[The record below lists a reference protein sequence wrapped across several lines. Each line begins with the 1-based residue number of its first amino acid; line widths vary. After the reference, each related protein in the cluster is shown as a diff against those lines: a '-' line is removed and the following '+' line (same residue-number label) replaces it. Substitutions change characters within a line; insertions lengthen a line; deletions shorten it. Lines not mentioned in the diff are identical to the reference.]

1 MADHHHHHHHH
12 EDEAQR
18 DRLLDEQLDAA
29 GKSLTGAL
37 QVSFTILKLIMIVLV
52 ALFFLS
58 GVFQV
63 QPDEQ
68 ALRLHFGKIRGTAE
82 NPVLMPGFHIAY
94 PEPVDEIIRI
104 PVKKVQTMEIDSFWY
119 FETPQEKLNPD
130 LKRNVTGPLDPL
142 RDGYTLTRNDSLD
155 GLQGTDYNI
164 VHSKWSITY
173 SIKSP
178 ILFFENVYMRG
189 EKPGED
195 FLEAAAE
202 TVQPLLESLT
212 SNAIVTTMV
221 HYTID
226 EAIKS
231 ETGIAE
237 NVKASLQRQLDEIQS
252 GIQVNDVRADRITW
266 PRQVDDAF
274 QASNRARQESEQT
287 RVDARSYKEK
297 LLTDTGGP
305 QAEAVLEQL
314 KQGGLTQP
322 EQEALV
328 AQLSGQVQS
337 KISAARAYRT
347 TVVSDAKANAD
358 YLKELLPQYR
368 KHPELVLQQIYQDAI
383 SQVLSNAQEKIII
396 QPSVDGKSREIRV
409 LINRDP
415 NIKKQEL
422 KAKEKNQK

>member
-1 MADHHHHHHHH
+1 MADHPHHHHH
-12 EDEAQR
+12 EDDAEQEQ
-18 DRLLDEQLDAA
+18 LLSEQLDAA

-37 QVSFTILKLIMIVLV
+37 QISFTILKLIMIVLV
-52 ALFFLS
+52 VLFVLS
-58 GVFQV
+58 GIFQI

-68 ALRLHFGKIRGTAE
+68 ALLLRFGKIQRPDG
-82 NPVLMPGFHIAY
+82 NPVINPGFEMAF
-94 PEPVDEIIRI
+94 PEPIDEIIRI

-130 LKRNVTGPLDPL
+130 LKRRVTGPLDPL
-142 RDGYTLTRNDSLD
+142 REGYCLTRNDSLD

-173 SIKSP
+173 KIGSP
-178 ILFFENVYMRG
+178 VRFFENVYMR
-189 EKPGED
+189 EQDPGED
-195 FLEAAAE
+195 FLDAAAD
-202 TVQPLLESLT
+202 TVEPLLESLA

-237 NVKASLQRQLDEIQS
+237 NVKVRLQRQLDEIQS
-252 GIQVNDVRADRITW
+252 GIQISDVRADRIIW

-287 RVDARSYKEK
+287 RVNASSYKET

-305 QAEAVLEQL
+305 GAEVILEQL
-314 KQGGLTQP
+314 KQDGLTQD

-328 AQLSGQVQS
+328 ANLSGQVQS
-337 KISAARAYRT
+337 KIAAARAYRT

-358 YLKELLPQYR
+358 YLRELLPGYQE
-368 KHPELVLQQIYQDAI
+368 HPQLILQEIYQRAI
-383 SQVLSNAQEKIII
+383 GEVLANADEKIVI
-396 QPSVDGKSREIRV
+396 QPSADGKSREIRV

-415 NIKKQEL
+415 NIKKQQL
-422 KAKEKNQK
+422 KEKNKN